1 VTALRRGHGAG
12 VALSTYT
19 TRVRTRTSVR
29 WLLVG
34 AVVLAGVWELASIYV
49 AHHFRDPNQ
58 VLPSIQQVMSDFRSL
73 SDYWNGGLGIPAPS
87 NGGRHTYAG
96 AILAL
101 ADGALTT
108 TLRLVVGYVI
118 ATVVGISLGLLIG
131 WSRTAR
137 RFMLGPIALVAAMPL
152 LALLPLFAFWF
163 GATTTAAIAVIA
175 FGCGN
180 TILRS
185 TGKAIDNVPSR
196 YLKLG
201 QTLGANR
208 LQLYRRVVLPAIL
221 PELRGGMTVALTF
234 SWSLA
239 LAAELLGV
247 QGGLG
252 AMMSSAL
259 QFSEIGRMV
268 FIAGT
273 FVVLA
278 AGTVLGFGALTSRI
292 LRWMP

>member
-1 VTALRRGHGAG
+1 VTAL
-12 VALSTYT
+12 STHT

-29 WLLVG
+29 WLLAG
-34 AVVLAGVWELASIYV
+34 ALVLAGLWELASIYV

-58 VLPSIQQVMSDFRSL
+58 VLPSIQQVVSDFRSL
-73 SDYWNGGLGIPAPS
+73 SDYWNGGFGIPVPS
-87 NGGRHTYAG
+87 NGGRQTYAG

-108 TLRLVVGYVI
+108 TLRLAAGYAV
-118 ATVVGISLGLLIG
+118 ATILGVSLGLFIG
-131 WSRTAR
+131 WSRAMR
-137 RFMLGPIALVAAMPL
+137 RFLLGPVALIAAMPL

-163 GATTTAAIAVIA
+163 GATTKAAVVFIA
-175 FGCGN
+175 FGSGN

-185 TGKAIDNVPSR
+185 TVNAIDNVPTR

-201 QTLGANR
+201 RTLGANR
-208 LQLYRRVVLPAIL
+208 LQLYRRVILPAIL
-221 PELRGGMTVALTF
+221 PELRGGMTIALTF

-259 QFSEIGRMV
+259 QFSEISRMV

-278 AGTVLGFGALTSRI
+278 AASVLAFGSCTSRI

>member
-1 VTALRRGHGAG
+1 VTALRRSGGAG
-12 VALSTYT
+12 TAVSTHT
-19 TRVRTRTSVR
+19 TRVRTRTSLP
-29 WLLVG
+29 WLVG
-34 AVVLAGVWELASIYV
+34 GALVLAGLWELASIYV
-49 AHHFRDPNQ
+49 AHHFRDPLQ
-58 VLPSIQQVMSDFRSL
+58 VLPSIPQVLSSFRSL
-73 SDYWNGGLGIPAPS
+73 SDYWNGGFGVPVPA
-87 NGGRHTYAG
+87 NGGRQTYAG
-96 AILAL
+96 AVLAL

-108 TLRLVVGYVI
+108 SLRLGVGFLI
-118 ATVVGISLGLLIG
+118 ATILGVSLGTFIG
-131 WSRTAR
+131 WSRVLR
-137 RFMLGPIALVAAMPL
+137 RFVMGPVALVAAMPL

-163 GATTTAAIAVIA
+163 GATTKAAIVFIA
-175 FGCGN
+175 FGSGT

-185 TGKAIDNVPSR
+185 TVNAVGNVPTK

-201 QTLGANR
+201 RTLGANR
-208 LQLYRRVVLPAIL
+208 FQLYQRVVLPAIL
-221 PELRGGMTVALTF
+221 PELRGGMTIALTF

-259 QFSEIGRMV
+259 QFSEMGRMV

-278 AGTVLGFGALTSRI
+278 AASVLAFRAISSRI